1 MQYLTTRHKKLMD
14 ASEYALKQAADNGT
28 PDQARIA
35 STVLAN
41 QRTYR
46 TWENVHANLMQPVAR
61 HWRDRELLLELRK
74 SQLSLVHHRALFRY
88 LANYEVRGD
97 KLRRL
102 LRLLHGTLDFE
113 DALLHEHRRFLLA
126 VSSRIS
132 SKHIARLMNDA
143 DGEHL
148 VKRYASAYDRYL
160 ALKCEM
166 AIAPSRSQVAL
177 IRPCLNEV
185 RERIDRTRRRIV
197 TSKPTVHGFRFET
210 QEALSRS
217 GRYKAI
223 NYLNA

>member
-1 MQYLTTRHKKLMD
+1 MQYLTNRHKKLMD
-14 ASEYALKQAADNGT
+14 ASEFALKQAADSRD
-28 PDQARIA
+28 PEKSRIA

-46 TWENVHANLMQPVAR
+46 SWENVHANLLYPVAC
-61 HWRDRELLLELRK
+61 HQRDRELLLELRK
-74 SQLSLVHHRALFRY
+74 SQLSLIHHRSLFRY
-88 LANYEVRGD
+88 LANHEVRGD

-113 DALLHEHRRFLLA
+113 DALLLEHRRFMLA

-132 SKHIARLMNDA
+132 SQHITHLMNDT
-143 DGEHL
+143 DSENL
-148 VKRYASAYDRYL
+148 VQRYSSAYDRYF

-166 AIAPSRSQVAL
+166 AVAVNRSQVAL
-177 IRPCLNEV
+177 IRPCLREV
-185 RERIDRTRRRIV
+185 RERIDRTRHRIE

-217 GRYKAI
+217 GRFKAI